1 MSILIL
7 PDKVPP
13 VDLTEEVE
21 AIFGVFCAVKPL
33 V

>member
-1 MSILIL
+1 MSIVIL

-13 VDLTEEVE
+13 VDLTVEVE
-21 AIFGVFCAVKPL
+21 TVFGVFCAIKPL